1 MDLPRLAQIL
11 QTDLDCSS
19 LSACAFPFRVY
30 ATIESETLS
39 GFMNFPVV
47 AKEISYAPLRSEY
60 DVYRHFLNALSANKL
75 TGQVLVFAGIIRKNE
90 DAKYISNLLSV
101 SVGNDPVLVL
111 VVVPVLGDE
120 NKKLKGITRQ
130 EYNKLRDDV
139 KTATDTDDGILF
151 IYSNSQLRDASLI
164 ADDILPLSG
173 NIEFQ
178 EGKATKLVWTSSEPS
193 PFERECLAMYSGIPI
208 ENVI

>member
-1 MDLPRLAQIL
+1 MDLPLLAQIL
-11 QTDLDCSS
+11 QTELDCSS

-39 GFMNFPVV
+39 GFMDFPVA
-47 AKEISYAPLRSEY
+47 AKELSYAPLRSEY

-75 TGQVLVFAGIIRKNE
+75 TGQVLVFAGFIRKYE
-90 DAKYISNLLSV
+90 DVKHISKLLSFP
-101 SVGNDPVLVL
+101 VGNDPVLVL
-111 VVVPVLGDE
+111 VVVPVLGEE

-130 EYNKLRDDV
+130 EFNNLRDDV

-151 IYSNSQLRDASLI
+151 IYPNSELRDALLI
-164 ADDILPLSG
+164 ADDLLPLSG
-173 NIEFQ
+173 NIHFQ
-178 EGKATKLVWTSSEPS
+178 EGKAAKLIWTSSEPS

-208 ENVI
+208 DNVI